1 VSVLNAFLSTWS
13 NARQTFGEGT
23 PQPGAQYD
31 ASGALR
37 QAQSTVESAAPGS
50 KWTGGAANA
59 YGAAN
64 TEHGRVLG
72 QLAGLDQRLSAHVD
86 ESAQVVSAGRRD
98 LDAVRKWV
106 VDAAASAPQGQAG
119 EQMRL
124 AIVQKGIA
132 QVQEI
137 IQRSNGELN
146 AIGGKIRG
154 LDGEYQAL
162 GDQKFANREGPQF
175 LGSEGK
181 KDEEEEKRRQAEKD
195 VHDALAGDQ
204 EAAKRVEEAL
214 KGIKPGQ
221 PLSAEQGSYLSQ
233 MQAQQNGMSVEALK
247 TAEQRLGD
255 QKHIIADSWQLMSND
270 DVSFPKTETKVGALD
285 NPSTTAKGGFDQ
297 LPRSVQDSLQHAGQY
312 AHQDNTTYLKNTH
325 NLNDI
330 AGIVKDGNPALQT
343 GTELDRGMMRAADT
357 VMDRYDTIDTKAEAA
372 EAAQNIFAASG
383 RDHQIVYDHL
393 LGTHGDNGDD
403 FLHDINRIAWT
414 DDGKA
419 ASSLFSWTN
428 ESHTGPEA
436 TIAAETAEKYAT
448 YVGSHKPELMGID
461 GQTVGQLNPELV
473 KGYAHGLTPYMG
485 DIAGLSTANPHDA
498 FGPLDIQHPEERPLA
513 KGLFSVLSTQ
523 EDAYREFHGA
533 ANAHVVT
540 ESHQWAE
547 DVKNGVAVSDHDP
560 RMVDCATLK
569 ALETVGTTEA
579 ARALGLNA
587 EQVYQQQK
595 SAYDLGVKLA
605 SGYGSLVPGVG
616 PVLDKSID
624 IYGNAMA
631 SSILGP
637 HPDISSPT
645 IANMGAEESA
655 RFAINALVADGVPVH
670 GVDPEWFTNVPV
682 DPNHPELGTLSQVQT
697 LEELQIQRGVSQS
710 GMQEELTRALDAAV
724 GRDFSPAD
732 AIASQYN
739 NVIKNPEPNE
749 PGK

>member
-1 VSVLNAFLSTWS
+1 MSVLNAFLSTWS
-13 NARQTFGEGT
+13 NARQTFGDGT
-23 PQPGAQYD
+23 PQAGAQYD
-31 ASGALR
+31 NSGALR
-37 QAQSTVESAAPGS
+37 QAQSTVETAAPGS

-64 TEHGRVLG
+64 TEHGRVIG

-86 ESAQVVSAGRRD
+86 ESAQVVAAGRRD

-106 VDAAASAPQGQAG
+106 VDAAASTPQNAAG
-119 EQMRL
+119 ERMQM
-124 AIVQKGIA
+124 AIVRKGIS

-146 AIGGKIRG
+146 SIGGKIRG

-162 GDQKFANREGPQF
+162 GNQKFDPKEGPEF
-175 LGSEGK
+175 VVGY
-181 KDEEEEKRRQAEKD
+181 KDEEEKGRRAEKD
-195 VHDALAGDQ
+195 VHDALAGNQD
-204 EAAKRVEEAL
+204 AAKRVESVL
-214 KGIKPGQ
+214 NGIKPGQ
-221 PLSAEQGSYLSQ
+221 QLTPEQGSYLSQ
-233 MQAQQNGMSVEALK
+233 MQAQQHGMSIDALK

-270 DVSFPKTETKVGALD
+270 DVNFPKTDTKVGALD
-285 NPSTTAKGGFDQ
+285 NPSTMAKGALDQ
-297 LPRSVQDSLQHAGQY
+297 LPRSVQDTLQHAGQY

-357 VMDRYDTIDTKAEAA
+357 VMDRYDTIDTKGEAA
-372 EAAQNIFAASG
+372 EAAQNIFDASG
-383 RDHQIVYDHL
+383 RDHQIVHDHL
-393 LGTHGDNGDD
+393 LGTHGDDGDD

-419 ASSLFSWTN
+419 AASLFSWTN
-428 ESHTGPEA
+428 EAHSGPEA
-436 TIAAETAEKYAT
+436 TIAAETAEKYAS

-461 GQTVGQLNPELV
+461 GQTLGQLNPELV
-473 KGYAHGLTPYMG
+473 KGYAHGLTPYMA

-498 FGPLDIQHPEERPLA
+498 FGPLDVQNPEERPIA

-560 RMVDCATLK
+560 RMVDCAILK

-595 SAYDLGVKLA
+595 SAYDLGVNLA
-605 SGYGSLVPGVG
+605 SGYGSLIPGVG
-616 PVLDKSID
+616 AVLDKSID

-637 HPDISSPT
+637 PPDFSSPT

-655 RFAINALVADGVPVH
+655 RFAVNALVADGVPVH
-670 GVDPEWFTNVPV
+670 GVDPRWFANVPA
-682 DPNHPELGTLSQVQT
+682 DPDHPELGALSQVQT
-697 LEELQIQRGVSQS
+697 LEELQRHRGVSEAD
-710 GMQEELTRALDAAV
+710 MQDELTRALDGAV

-732 AIASQYN
+732 AIAAQYN
-739 NVIKNPEPNE
+739 NVVKNPEPNE
-749 PGK
+749 PPK